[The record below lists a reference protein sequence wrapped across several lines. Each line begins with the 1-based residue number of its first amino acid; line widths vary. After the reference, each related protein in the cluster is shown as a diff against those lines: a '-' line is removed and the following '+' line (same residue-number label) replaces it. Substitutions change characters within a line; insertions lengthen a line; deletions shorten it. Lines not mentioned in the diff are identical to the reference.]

1 MAWVI
6 KQILFSYSFDIFSR
20 SKMDPS
26 LHPKIT
32 KMQNQKFHFFSF
44 ICGILCMTLI
54 QIFYFS
60 VGDTKE
66 RIIGK
71 SNEND
76 QIQPIY
82 YIRYLSCCRE
92 GFFRLFKYEE
102 LSREH
107 FRANLTLRRP
117 TCQSWHMKIFF
128 SSHGSAWT
136 AMSKQWKISSS
147 FIVRILYKYY

>member
-6 KQILFSYSFDIFSR
+6 KQILFSYSFDIFWR

-44 ICGILCMTLI
+44 IGGIFCMTLI

-60 VGDTKE
+60 FGDTKE

-71 SNEND
+71 VMKMIKFNPYHIS
-76 QIQPIY
+76 
-82 YIRYLSCCRE
+82 YLSCCRE
-92 GFFRLFKYEE
+92 GLVSPFKYEE

-107 FRANLTLRRP
+107 FRVNLTLRRP
-117 TCQSWHMKIFF
+117 TCQSWHIKVFF

-136 AMSKQWKISSS
+136 ATSNGEKI
-147 FIVRILYKYY
+147 

>member
-1 MAWVI
+1 MAWEI

-44 ICGILCMTLI
+44 IGGIICMTLI

-60 VGDTKE
+60 FGDTKE

-71 SNEND
+71 SNKND
-76 QIQPIY
+76 QIQLIY
-82 YIRYLSCCRE
+82 HINYLSCCRE
-92 GFFRLFKYEE
+92 GSVSPFKYEE

-107 FRANLTLRRP
+107 FRASSTLRRP
-117 TCQSWHMKIFF
+117 TCQSWHIKV
-128 SSHGSAWT
+128 SLSPHGSAWT
-136 AMSKQWKISSS
+136 ARWKRWKISPL
-147 FIVRILYKYY
+147 FMHH